1 MTLSEAKMILE
12 TDGHDLEDL
21 KDRYETLVF
30 QQIQIFLKDPVIPS
44 LAISRLQKLKNL
56 SEAYLFFKGKIDF
69 RNNLIPDSMSL
80 KIFTEWKDFWNT
92 YESNKAVFRKAIAQT
107 YHYIDL
113 EIAVKLLVENE
124 LEYAHILVRLL
135 DAICESKES
144 KISEAVQVVEIIK
157 ECEILRDRNVIDFSM
172 ESLKKISDKNV
183 TFNLSKEINRLRKLL
198 KHG

>member
-12 TDGHDLEDL
+12 TDGQDLEEL
-21 KDRYETLVF
+21 KDCYETLVF

-56 SEAYLFFKGKIDF
+56 SEAYLFFTGKIDF
-69 RNNLIPDSMSL
+69 RNNLIPDSISL
-80 KIFTEWKDFWNT
+80 KSFTEWKDFWNT
-92 YESNKAVFRKAIAQT
+92 YELNKAVFRKAIVQT
-107 YHYIDL
+107 YHYVDL
-113 EIAVKLLVENE
+113 EIAVNLLVKNE